1 MRIGQPE
8 GLIIHEELDDLAVGH
23 VADRLA
29 SFGETISFFGVF
41 DRPRLIES
49 IDESAVFGVWAA
61 FLRAPAHAEIA
72 VAERRHRFQLGQE
85 FRVKRF
91 LNYVPLIRRI
101 MMGWRPEAFMM
112 QHRAVSPTT
121 ARGAGQ
127 STSSAKSSTTSCA
140 P

>member
-8 GLIIHEELDDLAVGH
+8 RLVIHEELDDLAVGH
-23 VADRLA
+23 ATDRLA
-29 SFGETISFFGVF
+29 SLGETISFFGVV

-49 IDESAVFGVWAA
+49 IDESAILGVWAS
-61 FLRAPAHAEIA
+61 FLRAPAHPQIP
-72 VAERRHRFQLGQE
+72 VAERRHCFHLGQE

-91 LNYVPLIRRI
+91 LNDVPLIGRI
-101 MMGWRPEAFMM
+101 IMGWRPEAFMM
-112 QHRAVSPTT
+112 QHWAVSPTT